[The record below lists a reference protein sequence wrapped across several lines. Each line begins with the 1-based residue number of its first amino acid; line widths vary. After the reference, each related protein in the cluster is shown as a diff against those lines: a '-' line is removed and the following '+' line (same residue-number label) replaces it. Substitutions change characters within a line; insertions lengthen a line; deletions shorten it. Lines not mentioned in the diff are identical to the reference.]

1 MRLFKLLRGIFMIA
15 LQRELAYRANLI
27 FEAVQVF
34 VGTAAGLLALLAV
47 FSHTKSLAGWTLAET
62 IVLLGAFQIITG
74 LLQTFV
80 LPNLSWFAASKV
92 MSGELDDLLLR
103 PVSSLFMASL
113 GTCQPWALSGVALGM
128 VIIAIGAAQAGVL
141 PTVASASAA
150 LLLLAVG
157 AVLAWSSRVLLAC
170 LAFWA
175 PGFEPDVLYS
185 AVWQLGRYPV
195 NIYHPAI
202 RWLLTYVVPVAFIAA
217 VPARTLTRGANPL
230 LLVGG
235 LAAAGASVW
244 MAQSVWQAGLRR
256 YTSATS

>member
-1 MRLFKLLRGIFMIA
+1 MRLFKLLRGIFAIA
-15 LQRELAYRANLI
+15 LQRELAHRTNLI
-27 FEAVQVF
+27 FEVALMLF
-34 VGTAAGLLALLAV
+34 GTAAGVLALLAV
-47 FSHTKSLAGWTLAET
+47 FSHTQTLVGWTLAET

-92 MSGELDDLLLR
+92 IKGELDDLLLQ
-103 PVSSLFMASL
+103 PAPSLFMASL
-113 GTCQPWALSGVALGM
+113 GTCQPWALSEVALGV
-128 VIIAIGAAQAGVL
+128 VIMAIGASQTGVSL
-141 PTVASASAA
+141 TLIGTLAA
-150 LLLLAVG
+150 LLLLTAG
-157 AVLAWSSRVLLAC
+157 AVLAWAARVLLAC

-202 RWLLTYVVPVAFIAA
+202 GWLLTYIVPVAFIAA
-217 VPARTLTRGANPL
+217 TPARTLTRGVDLQL
-230 LLVGG
+230 LLGG

-244 MAQSVWQAGLRR
+244 IAQRVWQAGLRR